1 LKKALS
7 VEPENPDYLYAPLV
21 FYLQRRQWENARQAA
36 ETLGTVR
43 PDLPSGRELLE
54 VIGRNR

>member
-1 LKKALS
+1 